1 MEERTTSVG
10 RRWPKEYRSL
20 GTMYCRSAE
29 RSSLFSLFGKSEPS
43 SGTSRSVALLYPS
56 AVAAAAAAA
65 AAAPGLESE
74 AAPWNAGT
82 GLDPASSQPAGGRSP

>member
-1 MEERTTSVG
+1 MRCPQAVQAAVSTGSCNESLIRPRGSKG
-10 RRWPKEYRSL
+10 RRFLE
-20 GTMYCRSAE
+20 
-29 RSSLFSLFGKSEPS
+29 
-43 SGTSRSVALLYPS
+43 
-56 AVAAAAAAA
+56 AA